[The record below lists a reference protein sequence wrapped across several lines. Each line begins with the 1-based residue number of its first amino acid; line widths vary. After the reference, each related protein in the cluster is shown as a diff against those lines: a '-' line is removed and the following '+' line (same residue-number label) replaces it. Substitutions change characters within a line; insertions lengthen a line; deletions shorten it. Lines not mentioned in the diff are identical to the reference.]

1 MAIFNLLF
9 IFIKLLNLWLTF
21 QLKFKISPE
30 VKIIH
35 PTIISQKRPEGT
47 VSIGIIII
55 QPVVVGVTIIESNVR
70 FHHVAVPPLPRC
82 CDKTSRSGRY
92 PYLNRKI
99 ESMKRKHTLPTSIG
113 AEMPNTVASNP
124 AADIVVSRSP
134 ELTCRMQLPI
144 IPPPYTARYRK
155 TSVRPPPL
163 SRALQSRN
171 FIISIPLTFAR
182 QSPRRQLAMLLE
194 HGFTPGRP
202 PRAERPSQE
211 GMCDLFILISSL
223 RGTYRTYLHPVV
235 HLLSSATYSF
245 VFRTAPERQAR
256 GAIQFNRT
264 TTDGDLQGMSRHHRL
279 FLC

>member
-47 VSIGIIII
+47 VLIGIIII

-155 TSVRPPPL
+155 TSVRPPPPSPLNPGTSSSQSHSL
-163 SRALQSRN
+163 SRDN
-171 FIISIPLTFAR
+171 H
-182 QSPRRQLAMLLE
+182 
-194 HGFTPGRP
+194 HGDSWRCCSNTGSLPVD
-202 PRAERPSQE
+202 PRARR
-211 GMCDLFILISSL
+211 GHLRRACVISS
-223 RGTYRTYLHPVV
+223 
-235 HLLSSATYSF
+235 F
-245 VFRTAPERQAR
+245 
-256 GAIQFNRT
+256 
-264 TTDGDLQGMSRHHRL
+264 
-279 FLC
+279 